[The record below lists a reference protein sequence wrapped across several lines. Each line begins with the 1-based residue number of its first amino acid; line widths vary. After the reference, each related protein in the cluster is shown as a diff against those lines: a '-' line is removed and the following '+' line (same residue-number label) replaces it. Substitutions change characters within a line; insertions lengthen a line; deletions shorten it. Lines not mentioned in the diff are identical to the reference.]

1 MEATPEV
8 RNALLRIQTEY
19 VEMPDLKLTAR
30 QAQRLWNLSRDV
42 WETALAVLIGKEF
55 LAQTRDG
62 SYVRFS
68 STRGRVRTIEPL
80 LRAS

>member
-1 MEATPEV
+1 MEATPEL

-30 QAQRLWNLSRDV
+30 QAQRLWNLSHDV
-42 WETALAVLIGKEF
+42 WESALAVLLGKEF
-55 LAQTRDG
+55 LVETRDG
-62 SYVRFS
+62 AYVRRS
-68 STRGRVRTIEPL
+68 SMRSRVSAIESL

>member
-1 MEATPEV
+1 MEATAEV
-8 RNALLRIQTEY
+8 QNALLRIQTEY

-42 WETALAVLIGKEF
+42 WETALAVLIGKQF

-62 SYVRFS
+62 AYVRVS
-68 STRGRVRTIEPL
+68 AMRARVEAIESL

>member
-1 MEATPEV
+1 MEATTEV
-8 RNALLRIQTEY
+8 QNALLRIQTEY

-30 QAQRLWNLSRDV
+30 QAQRLWSLSHDV
-42 WETALAVLIGKEF
+42 WETALAVLLGKQF

-62 SYVRFS
+62 AYVRVTS
-68 STRGRVRTIEPL
+68 MRARVEAIESL